1 MGIGELGRDIRVLV
15 CENDAVMRSAL
26 GDLIASIPGLEL
38 VGSAADVDG
47 AVEQAAATAP
57 DAVVIDVR
65 MPAGGGARAARL
77 IRRHL
82 PSARLIAYSAHADR
96 DAVLEMLRAGANEY
110 LVKGVDDDELI
121 EAIGRTGRGRIGL
134 PTVQLEELILDMA
147 GLLAAAEARLDREV
161 ELVGRG

>member
-26 GDLIASIPGLEL
+26 GDLIAAIPGLEL

-47 AVEQAAATAP
+47 AVLEAEATRP

-77 IRRHL
+77 IRRRL
-82 PSARLIAYSAHADR
+82 PGARLIAYSAHADR

-110 LVKGVDDDELI
+110 LVKGVDDEELI
-121 EAIGRTGRGRIGL
+121 EAIGRTGRGRVGL
-134 PTVQLEELILDMA
+134 PPVQLEELVLDMA
-147 GLLAAAEARLDREV
+147 DLLAEAEARLERDV
-161 ELVGRG
+161 ELVGRS